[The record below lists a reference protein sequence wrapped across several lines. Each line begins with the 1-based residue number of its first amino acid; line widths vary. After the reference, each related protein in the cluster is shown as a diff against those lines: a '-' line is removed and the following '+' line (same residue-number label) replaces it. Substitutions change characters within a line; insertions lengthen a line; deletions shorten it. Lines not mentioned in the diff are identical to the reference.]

1 MGSERFKLLEIFR
14 HMEDSDQSN
23 IIWITTDVQF
33 TEVFEYKLFDDADE
47 LIIHEAVSGVL
58 NAR

>member
-1 MGSERFKLLEIFR
+1 
-14 HMEDSDQSN
+14 MEDSDQSN